1 MSPIKLTS
9 TIALMLALTGCSGA
23 SSDPTASTDSPAVAA
38 AAGVSL
44 AEGWT
49 KPDACAVIDKAAYG
63 QTVGQAVTGSELLA
77 AHASDGT
84 TAATSECKMTMA
96 DGSHNSILL
105 RWSPI
110 NDNDEGAIN
119 TLRSGLRQVAEAFG
133 GTMET
138 VPDLGKAAFWV
149 DKTGSLNVF
158 IGEDRLA
165 IINVP
170 TGPAAREQAITVAK
184 SLGA

>member
-9 TIALMLALTGCSGA
+9 TIAVLLTLPGCGGA
-23 SSDPTASTDSPAVAA
+23 SSDSATSTDSPAA
-38 AAGVSL
+38 AAGSSL

-63 QTVGQAVTGSELLA
+63 QIVGQAVTASELLA
-77 AHASDGT
+77 AHVSDGT

-170 TGPAAREQAITVAK
+170 TGPSARTQAIAVAK